1 MKKNF
6 SFNKFR
12 IKDKKDQLFFVD
24 VFDDN
29 KKINNII
36 RFKSFLKTNEIK
48 LPKININKTKKPA
61 QLYMAK
67 YISKQFKSNNIQT
80 HNYLKTEIKNNSN
93 SNNNNNLLYKKKQNT
108 IPKNKPTTTN
118 QTQNINQNF
127 IININNNSINNSYQI
142 KMNDKEKLL
151 NQKKYK
157 NCNYNFSKIKII
169 NREEQLSL
177 NKNSNISRSN
187 YSELS
192 DLSCFNS
199 NKKTPTLNSLNSF
212 VNNNN
217 DIFSISEETNLQNN
231 CDNNLFENS
240 KNKNI
245 LYENNK
251 IYINQVEFE
260 KFCKEV
266 NDILQC

>member
-12 IKDKKDQLFFVD
+12 IKDKKNQLFFFD
-24 VFDDN
+24 AFDDN

-48 LPKININKTKKPA
+48 LPKININKNKKPT
-61 QLYMAK
+61 QLYMSK
-67 YISKQFKSNNIQT
+67 YISKQFISNNIQT
-80 HNYLKTEIKNNSN
+80 HKYFKTEIKNNSN
-93 SNNNNNLLYKKKQNT
+93 SNNNYLLYKKKQNT
-108 IPKNKPTTTN
+108 IPINKANN
-118 QTQNINQNF
+118 QCQNINQNF

-142 KMNDKEKLL
+142 KLNDNEKLI
-151 NQKKYK
+151 NQKKHK

-169 NREEQLSL
+169 NREDNHNI
-177 NKNSNISRSN
+177 NKNLNASRNN

-199 NKKTPTLNSLNSF
+199 NKKTPTLNSINSF

-217 DIFSISEETNLQNN
+217 DIFSISEEANLQNN
-231 CDNNLFENS
+231 CDINS
-240 KNKNI
+240 FDKTNDKNI
-245 LYENNK
+245 LNENKK
-251 IYINQVEFE
+251 ILINQVEFE

-266 NDILQC
+266 NEILQC

>member
-80 HNYLKTEIKNNSN
+80 HNYLKTEIKNNNN
-93 SNNNNNLLYKKKQNT
+93 SNNNYLLNKKKKNT

-169 NREEQLSL
+169 NREDNHNI
-177 NKNSNISRSN
+177 NKNLNASRNN

-199 NKKTPTLNSLNSF
+199 NKKTPTLNSINSF

-217 DIFSISEETNLQNN
+217 DIFSISEETNIQNN
-231 CDNNLFENS
+231 FDTNLLEKP
-240 KNKNI
+240 KNKKI
-245 LYENNK
+245 LNENKKIFINK
-251 IYINQVEFE
+251 VEFE

-266 NDILQC
+266 NEILQC

>member
-12 IKDKKDQLFFVD
+12 IKDKKNQLFFFD
-24 VFDDN
+24 AFDDN

-36 RFKSFLKTNEIK
+36 RFKSFLKTNELK
-48 LPKININKTKKPA
+48 LPKININKTKKSN
-61 QLYMAK
+61 QLYM
-67 YISKQFKSNNIQT
+67 SKFKSIHPIINNIQT
-80 HNYLKTEIKNNSN
+80 HNNIKHDVKDNDNFNSN
-93 SNNNNNLLYKKKQNT
+93 FLIYKKKYKT
-108 IPKNKPTTTN
+108 IPISKANN
-118 QTQNINQNF
+118 QCQNINQNF

-142 KMNDKEKLL
+142 KMNDNEKLI
-151 NQKKYK
+151 NQKKHK

-169 NREEQLSL
+169 NREDNHNI
-177 NKNSNISRSN
+177 NKNLNASRNN

-199 NKKTPTLNSLNSF
+199 NKKTPTLNSINSF

-217 DIFSISEETNLQNN
+217 DIFSISEEANLQNN
-231 CDNNLFENS
+231 CDINS
-240 KNKNI
+240 FDKTNDKNI
-245 LYENNK
+245 LNENKK
-251 IYINQVEFE
+251 ILINQVEFE

-266 NDILQC
+266 NEILQC

>member
-12 IKDKKDQLFFVD
+12 IKDKTNQLFFID
-24 VFDDN
+24 AFDED

-48 LPKININKTKKPA
+48 LPKININKTKKPN
-61 QLYMAK
+61 QLYKSRYESK
-67 YISKQFKSNNIQT
+67 YSVSNNIQT
-80 HNYLKTEIKNNSN
+80 QNKFKPDVKINDNINNNS
-93 SNNNNNLLYKKKQNT
+93 LIKKKHKT
-108 IPKNKPTTTN
+108 IPISKANN
-118 QTQNINQNF
+118 QCQNINQNF

-142 KMNDKEKLL
+142 KMNDNEKLL
-151 NQKKYK
+151 AQKKYK

-169 NREEQLSL
+169 NQENNHSS
-177 NKNSNISRSN
+177 NKNSNVSSSN

-199 NKKTPTLNSLNSF
+199 NKKTKELNSINSF

-217 DIFSISEETNLQNN
+217 DIFSISEETNIQNN
-231 CDNNLFENS
+231 FDTNLLEKP
-240 KNKNI
+240 KNKKI
-245 LYENNK
+245 LNENKKIFINK
-251 IYINQVEFE
+251 VEFE

-266 NDILQC
+266 NEILQC